1 MKIKV
6 FVTPIMLTL
15 FASPLI
21 SVPIAKAINAETPIS
36 LDDILNSA
44 DKNYTRTSNM
54 FFTSSAYEEVAHYNK
69 FEFTQSRVTLWT
81 ENALY
86 MHNNAGVNGVNSG
99 YLNNS
104 VDGYMYHYTIEG
116 GIDNINEGR
125 EVVKIDRKD
134 YLVDIHEY
142 EEFGTF
148 HKIKNLILNDE
159 SLKDRFLQ
167 EDNTFTLTFEEGDEN
182 LIEQFMFFIAP
193 VYTNPSI
200 DGVAYLSFE
209 KVSLTLSGENINMYL
224 YASEEDSDKLSSS
237 DHLFASA
244 TLSNIDDTSIPCVDG
259 YLFI

>member
-6 FVTPIMLTL
+6 LVTPIILTL
-15 FASPLI
+15 FASSLI
-21 SVPIAKAINAETPIS
+21 SVPIVRTINAETPIS
-36 LDDILNSA
+36 LDDILNKA

-54 FFTSSAYEEVAHYNK
+54 FFTSNAYEEVAPCNK

-81 ENALY
+81 EDALY

-99 YLNNS
+99 YLNNR

-125 EVVKIDRKD
+125 VKIDRKD
-134 YLVDIHEY
+134 FLVDIHEY

-159 SLKDRFLQ
+159 SLKDRFLRT
-167 EDNTFTLTFEEGDEN
+167 DNTFTLTFEEGDED

-200 DGVAYLSFE
+200 DGAAYLSFE

-224 YASEEDSDKLSSS
+224 YADEKDGDKLSSS
-237 DHLFASA
+237 DNLFASA
-244 TLSNIDDTSIPCVDG
+244 TISNIDNTSIPCVDD
-259 YLFI
+259 YLVF